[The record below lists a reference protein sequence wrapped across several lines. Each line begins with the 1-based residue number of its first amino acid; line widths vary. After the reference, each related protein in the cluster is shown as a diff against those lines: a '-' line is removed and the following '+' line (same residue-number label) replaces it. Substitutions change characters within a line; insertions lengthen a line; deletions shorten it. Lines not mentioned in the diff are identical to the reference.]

1 MYTDVLKKTAL
12 QYGPNSPEVIGGTNP
27 QHNCFAQD
35 KYDLSIVYTD
45 VLKKTALQYGPNS
58 PEVMRALIDLDDVF
72 QVIFLLWIQIENKE
86 NVS

>member
-1 MYTDVLKKTAL
+1 MFR
-12 QYGPNSPEVIGGTNP
+12 S
-27 QHNCFAQD
+27 QD

-72 QVIFLLWIQIENKE
+72 QVIFLWKTTFIVCFII
-86 NVS
+86 SF

>member
-1 MYTDVLKKTAL
+1 MPWPGIEPPAAYT
-12 QYGPNSPEVIGGTNP
+12 GGGHSTKELSRR
-27 QHNCFAQD
+27 QSCFAQD

-72 QVIFLLWIQIENKE
+72 QVKIFLI
-86 NVS
+86 V

>member
-1 MYTDVLKKTAL
+1 LTRHVLL
-12 QYGPNSPEVIGGTNP
+12 
-27 QHNCFAQD
+27 QD

-72 QVIFLLWIQIENKE
+72 QVIILNNDDIHKLM
-86 NVS
+86 S